1 MAEAMVRNSS
11 SDFYEAPLLH
21 KPAVNIGDRQKG
33 RMLANSVIQCGAEG
47 DAIFTSIQLALE
59 KDCSAVVNPTVTG
72 DSVVKTIAV
81 LKQLTAPSNLIKNHF
96 FDV

>member
-1 MAEAMVRNSS
+1 MAEAMVRNPS
-11 SDFYEAPLLH
+11 SDLYEVSLLR

-33 RMLANSVIQCGAEG
+33 RVFANSVIQCDVEE

-59 KDCSAVVNPTVTG
+59 KDCSAVMNPYGAG
-72 DSVVKTIAV
+72 DNVPKIMAV
-81 LKQLTAPSNLIKNHF
+81 LTQLTAPSNLIKKHF